1 MENRVE
7 KTRNGIF
14 QFRFSIVTVEK
25 MDEEECKQ
33 EQEDEHEALESM
45 FMEDEFKI
53 INPVGEKDPWFVF
66 IFFFCKTFSLRRQTD
81 RFHAASNFIWYRIQM
96 RVRRI
101 M

>member
-1 MENRVE
+1 MGIPNLQIVFYFLVLDPRRE
-7 KTRNGIF
+7 TRNGI
-14 QFRFSIVTVEK
+14 SLTVEK

-66 IFFFCKTFSLRRQTD
+66 NFFLKTFSL
-81 RFHAASNFIWYRIQM
+81 
-96 RVRRI
+96 
-101 M
+101 

>member
-1 MENRVE
+1 M
-7 KTRNGIF
+7 
-14 QFRFSIVTVEK
+14 TVEK

-66 IFFFCKTFSLRRQTD
+66 NFFFFVKRFLFDVKPIAFTQRRTSFGTVS
-81 RFHAASNFIWYRIQM
+81 R
-96 RVRRI
+96 
-101 M
+101 